1 MKSNQSFF
9 IKLLI
14 VQCLVVVCFSQD
26 FDFFYLVQQV
36 SHPSASIR
44 NILSG
49 IYVLNFMSFL
59 LLSSQWPGSY
69 CDSKQSCCY
78 PTTGKPDADFG
89 IHGLWPNYKDGSYP
103 SNCDPNNHYD
113 ESKVRASL
121 MNFRDDRNV
130 ILRFFFLNGQIFSFV

>member
-1 MKSNQSFF
+1 MKSKQSFF

-103 SNCDPNNHYD
+103 SNCDPNNPYD
-113 ESKVRASL
+113 ESKVRAS
-121 MNFRDDRNV
+121 
-130 ILRFFFLNGQIFSFV
+130 